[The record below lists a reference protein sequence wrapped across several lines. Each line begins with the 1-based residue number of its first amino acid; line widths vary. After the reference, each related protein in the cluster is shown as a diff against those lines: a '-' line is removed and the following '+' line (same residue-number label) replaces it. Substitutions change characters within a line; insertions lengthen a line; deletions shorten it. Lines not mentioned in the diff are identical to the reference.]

1 MTAILGCF
9 PTYKNQISGT
19 TLLASHALA
28 NELHAKG
35 IFWGVTAISNPSI
48 DWVRNWFTT
57 FWYYT
62 TPQYT
67 HMLMIDDDM
76 GFGPQ
81 VVMDML
87 AFGEPVVGA
96 LYPKKTNE
104 RQWAVSG
111 IEKPEVRGPF
121 IEVEGLGAGCLL
133 IRRDAIATMIEKMP
147 SIIDIRP
154 NTLDSAIFKEA
165 GITKFL
171 RPFDCIDD
179 PARGLV
185 SEDISFGRRWR
196 ECGGKVW
203 AATHHQMVHVGPHE
217 WTDCYATWSKEEQTR
232 RSDAVKEK
240 LANAKILKDRPEL
253 KGKACKHGMFV
264 YNPNGDS
271 MIDRSLDFYGEWLE
285 FEIDTLSSFVKE
297 GDVVIETRA
306 MIGAH
311 TAPLSKFVGK
321 TGKVFS
327 FESDSRFEPVF
338 TANVELNNLGNVY
351 WDSTTVGRLTGYDV
365 NCCKE
370 TITIDSFAEELN
382 PTLIKIDESDMAVS
396 VIRGARKT
404 IGACKPMLY
413 INVGDKPDADLDLML
428 KEIDYVAYWS
438 IGPYFNPMN
447 AFKNPNNAW
456 PELRSLSASLIAV
469 PNDVM
474 NGTKMAT
481 FQPYLGSE
489 DTWRK
494 AVERMAQKHSEA
506 AE

>member
-9 PTYKNQISGT
+9 PAYKNTLTGT

-35 IFWGVTAISNPSI
+35 IFWGVTSISNPSI

-62 TPQYT
+62 APQYT

-76 GFGPQ
+76 GFAPQ
-81 VVMDML
+81 LVLDML
-87 AFGEPVVGA
+87 AFGEPVVGG
-96 LYPKKTNE
+96 LYPKKTDE

-121 IEVEGLGAGCLL
+121 MEVEGIGAGCLL
-133 IRRDAIATMIEKMP
+133 IRRDAITTMIEKMP
-147 SIIDIRP
+147 SILDTRP
-154 NTLDSAIFKEA
+154 NTLDSPIFKEN
-165 GITKFL
+165 GIKQFL

-203 AATHHQMVHVGPHE
+203 AATHHEMTHVGPHE
-217 WTDCYATWSKEEQTR
+217 WSDCYAKWSREEQQR

-240 LANAKILKDRPEL
+240 LANTKILQERPEL
-253 KGKACKHGMFV
+253 KGKACKHGMFI
-264 YNPNGDS
+264 YNPDDAFVG
-271 MIDRSLDFYGEWLE
+271 RSLDFYGEWLE
-285 FEIDTLSSFVKE
+285 FEIDAVRPFIKE
-297 GDVVIETRA
+297 GDTVIEA
-306 MIGAH
+306 GAGIGAH
-311 TAPLSKFVGK
+311 TAPLSKMVGK
-321 TGKVFS
+321 EGKLFS
-327 FESDSRFEPVF
+327 FVSSSHLSEIMA
-338 TANVELNNLGNVY
+338 ANVELNNLGNVY
-351 WDSTTVGRLTGYDV
+351 WDDASHDNPVD
-365 NCCKE
+365 
-370 TITIDSFAEELN
+370 IDSFAEDLN
-382 PTLIKIDESDMAVS
+382 PTLIKIDQGSMAIY
-396 VIRGARKT
+396 VINRAWNTLNR
-404 IGACKPMLY
+404 CKPTLY
-413 INVGDKPDADLDLML
+413 INVGDTPDADLDDVF
-428 KEIDYVAYWS
+428 KNIGYVAYWS

-456 PELRSLSASLIAV
+456 PEMRSLVACLIAV
-469 PNDVM
+469 PNDKTIGASM
-474 NGTKMAT
+474 TT
-481 FQPYLGSE
+481 FQPYLGAG

-494 AVERMAQKHSEA
+494 AVERMAQKHAEA